1 MSNKSESPLTQVF
14 NVTDYKNYINYTRS
28 NDKFLLKLHCQI
40 LLIYR
45 RNPED
50 STSRKQLFGFFAY
63 HATIVACDGRRMRR
77 VAYKERKR
85 IVSRLTIKTP
95 DDAQLALERL
105 YEDVARRVSAGP
117 SAICPIDM
125 AASFIKVCQAQS
137 CGKCVPCRV
146 GLNNLVNLMESVLD
160 GKAKLGTI
168 SLIENTAQVI
178 SDTAD
183 CAIGYGAADYILRT
197 IKAFRK
203 DYESHILKGK
213 CSERFEQAVPCISKC
228 PANVD
233 VPGYLSLVGE
243 RRYADA
249 IRLIRKDNPFPCV
262 CGYVCEHPCETRCR
276 RMMIDDAINIRGI
289 KRFAADNS
297 GIVPPPACLPDTG
310 KTVAVIGGGPA
321 GLSAAYFLQL
331 MGHNVTV
338 FEKRARLGGMLRYGI
353 PNYRL
358 PREKLQYDL
367 DAITSTGVKV
377 KLNTEIGKDISF
389 NDIRRQYDAVY
400 IAIGAHADK
409 KLKVAGAD
417 KNGVISAV
425 EFLRGIGDEVI
436 PDFTGKRI
444 VVVGGGNVAMDA
456 ARVSVRLNA
465 EKVSVVY
472 RRRERD
478 MTALPSEVEEAIAEG
493 VEILS
498 LNAPAGIDSDENGNV
513 TAFRTQPQMVG
524 LIGEDGRPA
533 PVNAKLPEKSVP
545 CDIIIVAI
553 GQDVEHRHFREC
565 IVPVEWGTLVTSESS
580 AIPNLPGVFA
590 GGDCAS
596 GPATVIKAVEAGKVA
611 AANIDQYLGFSHK
624 LEVNIDVSFTALREK
639 PSIGR
644 IELTEREAG
653 ERKRNF
659 DLAENGMTR
668 EEVSQECRRCL
679 RCDHFGFG
687 ALGEDNSTW

>member
-1 MSNKSESPLTQVF
+1 M
-14 NVTDYKNYINYTRS
+14 
-28 NDKFLLKLHCQI
+28 
-40 LLIYR
+40 
-45 RNPED
+45 
-50 STSRKQLFGFFAY
+50 
-63 HATIVACDGRRMRR
+63 
-77 VAYKERKR
+77 
-85 IVSRLTIKTP
+85 SRLTIKTP
-95 DDAQLALERL
+95 SDAQLVLESL
-105 YEDVARRVSAGP
+105 YEDVARRVSSGP

-168 SLIENTAQVI
+168 NLIENTAQVI

-183 CAIGYGAADYILRT
+183 CAIGYGAADYILGS
-197 IKAFRK
+197 ISAFRK
-203 DYESHILKGK
+203 DYEYHILKGK

-243 RRYADA
+243 KRYDDA
-249 IRLIRKDNPFPCV
+249 IRLIRKDNPFPSV

-276 RMMIDDAINIRGI
+276 RMLVDDAINIRGI
-289 KRFAADNS
+289 KRFAADNAS
-297 GIVPPPACLPDTG
+297 IVAPPKCLPDTS
-310 KTVAVIGGGPA
+310 KNVAVIGGGPA

-338 FEKRARLGGMLRYGI
+338 YEKRNRLGGMLRYGI

-367 DAITSTGVKV
+367 DAIIATGVKV
-377 KLNTEIGKDISF
+377 KLDTEIGKDISF

-409 KLKVAGAD
+409 KLKIAGAD
-417 KNGVISAV
+417 KDGVISAV

-436 PDFTGKRI
+436 PDFSGKRI
-444 VVVGGGNVAMDA
+444 VIVGGGNVAMDA
-456 ARVSVRLNA
+456 ARVSVRLGA

-478 MTALPSEVEEAIAEG
+478 MTALASEVEEAIAEG

-498 LNAPAGIDSDENGNV
+498 LNLPAGIDSDDNGHV
-513 TAFRTQPQMVG
+513 TALRVQPQMVG
-524 LIGEDGRPA
+524 QIGADKRPA
-533 PVNAKLPEKSVP
+533 PINAKLPEKAIP
-545 CDIIIVAI
+545 CDMIIVAI
-553 GQDVEHRHFREC
+553 GQDVENRHFKEC
-565 IVPVEWGTLVTSESS
+565 VVPVEWGTLLTSDTS
-580 AIPNLPGVFA
+580 AIPSMPGVFA

-611 AANIDQYLGFSHK
+611 AANIDEYLGFCRK
-624 LEVNIDVSFTALREK
+624 LEVDIDVSFTPLREK

-644 IELTEREAG
+644 IELTEREAS
-653 ERKRNF
+653 ERKTNF

-687 ALGEDNSTW
+687 ALGEGKSSW